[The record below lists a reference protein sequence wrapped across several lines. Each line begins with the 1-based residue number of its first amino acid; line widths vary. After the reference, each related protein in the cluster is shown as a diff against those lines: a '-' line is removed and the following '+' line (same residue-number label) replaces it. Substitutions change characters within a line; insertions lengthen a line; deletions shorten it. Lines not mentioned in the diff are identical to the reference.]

1 MAILLLLP
9 DAPRRFVH
17 QDSGAHPPIEHVGN
31 GGRAQ
36 ATLGGV
42 RRYQATAGVW
52 QVELLSGVH
61 TVDRIYRSM
70 RGPQE
75 RRSLRILELQPPER
89 VWITACRVQVVAE
102 DGVTPVS
109 NRFTCHTNID
119 RPPPRDAQAV
129 DSSER
134 DARIFTLSQGQMRI
148 QFPAGF
154 GIPLASDTEL
164 DVVMQ
169 VLNLAPLPAPIRVR
183 HRVTLSVVRA
193 HDGSTPLIPLYELG
207 ISALKSV
214 ETPTA
219 AQGHST
225 QGAETSEESRLGKTL
240 WPPMDTADLCMP
252 GRMASI
258 IDHESDHRGRRV
270 TGHWIL
276 PPGRETLRSPVTHML
291 DLHRDTTVHFIAVH
305 LHPFAESLELFD
317 ATVGRRVFISHA
329 RGQATFPG
337 LRSVATLSSVEG
349 VPIHADHEYVLN
361 SVYNNTSGVEQDA
374 MAVLYLYLRD
384 RGRASVPS
392 DGLFPELPLG
402 Y

>member
-1 MAILLLLP
+1 
-9 DAPRRFVH
+9 
-17 QDSGAHPPIEHVGN
+17 DSAAHPPIEHVGN
-31 GGRAQ
+31 RGRPQAMVGGI
-36 ATLGGV
+36 

-52 QVELLSGVH
+52 QVELLSAVH

-70 RGPQE
+70 RGPLE
-75 RRSLRILELQPPER
+75 RRSLRILELQRPER
-89 VWITACRVQVVAE
+89 VWITACRVQVVSE

-119 RPPPRDAQAV
+119 RPLHRDAQAV
-129 DSSER
+129 DSSRR
-134 DARIFTLSQGQMRI
+134 DARLFTLSQGQMRI

-183 HRVTLSVVRA
+183 HRVTFTVVRA
-193 HDGSTPLIPLYELG
+193 HDSSTPLIPLYELG

-214 ETPTA
+214 ETPA
-219 AQGHST
+219 SGQRASGHSPP
-225 QGAETSEESRLGKTL
+225 GAETSEESRFGKRL
-240 WPPMDTADLCMP
+240 WPPIDTAALCLP

-258 IDHESDHRGRRV
+258 IDHESDRWGRRV

-276 PPGRETLRSPVTHML
+276 PPGRETLRSSVTHML
-291 DLHRDTTVHFIAVH
+291 DLQRDTTVHFMAVH

-317 ATVGRRVFISHA
+317 ATVGRRVFISYA
-329 RGQATFPG
+329 RGQTTFPG
-337 LRSVATLSSVEG
+337 LRSVETFSSVEG
-349 VPIHADHEYVLN
+349 VQIHADHEYVLN
-361 SVYNNTSGVEQDA
+361 SVYNNTSGEEQDA

-384 RGRASVPS
+384 RGRESVPS
-392 DGLFPELPLG
+392 DGLFPELPWDSDG
-402 Y
+402 EPTWTAAGTN